1 MKSVERSLI
10 SEINLATAAHFK
22 EELQLEVKGEVAT
35 FKDGLNLPGV
45 YIMHIIRFCK
55 MLTPFRLLSQA
66 DQMAILKPYFTE
78 LLLARFTFAYS
89 HKEDS
94 FPVYNVSIYSVLVL
108 LLKNWKSTDLLQN
121 KDPTYALWMKV
132 SRLEEVSEQLAAF
145 AKHYRQFIISTQ
157 KEMEND
163 VTIRNLVR
171 FAVLISA
178 QITI

>member
-1 MKSVERSLI
+1 M
-10 SEINLATAAHFK
+10 
-22 EELQLEVKGEVAT
+22 
-35 FKDGLNLPGV
+35 
-45 YIMHIIRFCK
+45 
-55 MLTPFRLLSQA
+55 
-66 DQMAILKPYFTE
+66 
-78 LLLARFTFAYS
+78 
-89 HKEDS
+89 
-94 FPVYNVSIYSVLVL
+94 
-108 LLKNWKSTDLLQN
+108 QN